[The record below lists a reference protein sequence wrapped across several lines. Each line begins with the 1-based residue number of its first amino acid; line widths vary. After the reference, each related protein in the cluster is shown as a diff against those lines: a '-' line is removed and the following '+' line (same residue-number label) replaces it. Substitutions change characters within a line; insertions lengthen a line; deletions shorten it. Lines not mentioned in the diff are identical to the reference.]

1 MPVVTCPK
9 CSAGLKVPDGPAAA
23 VRCPKCTTVFQPRP
37 KPAADAGFEVVDES
51 KPTPKAA
58 PRPASS
64 PPPPPPAAPKK
75 AFSLDEAVRSADK
88 PPRRDDD
95 RPRSR
100 SRRDDDDDDDRPRGR
115 SRRDDDDDR
124 PRSRSRRDD
133 DDDRR
138 DRRDDDDYDDDR
150 PRKASKFGVARPGV
164 LLLLI
169 SLGLYAG
176 SLALHAL
183 LVLVSWMG
191 ADIPSGMNGLNG
203 VVGLAGWVVGLV
215 GFGLVTAGP
224 PKSRG
229 LAIAA
234 GSVGLVHLVLA
245 CVVAFNERPER
256 LGGGVAINWGA
267 LVTDLPSLDA
277 VLTALVYS
285 ERLSA
290 KGFGTLVLPLLAGAA
305 ELARLIL
312 IGLLLGSLAR
322 AAKEHR
328 AEGMA
333 KFGWIAAPS
342 AVGVCMLVV
351 LLATILAESTAKS
364 VLRPEPPPQ
373 FGGGANFQDVVRQ
386 QQDYNQRM
394 QDRFKTLERTL
405 RLWRNGSE
413 LLVYTL
419 HIGTLVLPGVAAF
432 GVWGGMGRRR

>member
-37 KPAADAGFEVVDES
+37 KPTADAGFEVVDDS
-51 KPTPKAA
+51 KPAPKAA
-58 PRPASS
+58 PRPAS
-64 PPPPPPAAPKK
+64 PPPPPAGPKK

-88 PPRRDDD
+88 SPRRDTRDTRDDDD
-95 RPRSR
+95 RPRGR
-100 SRRDDDDDDDRPRGR
+100 SRRDDEDDRPRGR

-124 PRSRSRRDD
+124 
-133 DDDRR
+133 R
-138 DRRDDDDYDDDR
+138 DRRRDADDDYDDDR

-169 SLGLYAG
+169 SLGLYVG

-234 GSVGLVHLVLA
+234 GSVSLVHLVLA

-285 ERLSA
+285 DRMNA
-290 KGFGTLVLPLLAGAA
+290 RGFGTLVLPLLAGLA
-305 ELARLIL
+305 ELARLVL
-312 IGLLLGSLAR
+312 LGLLLGSLAR
-322 AAKEHR
+322 ATKEHR

-364 VLRPEPPPQ
+364 VLRPEPPPPL
-373 FGGGANFQDVVRQ
+373 GPGTNFQDVVRQ
-386 QQDYNQRM
+386 QQEYGQRM